1 LGPKSKLGSTN
12 SSQLYLKL
20 KSKLSKQRGGGL
32 ILRKKKLTELSAEE
46 KKKGKNRKNLLP
58 GGTTIKLLSRNT
70 ERSLLQLKFKGVCGT
85 TVES

>member
-32 ILRKKKLTELSAEE
+32 ILKKKLTELSAEE
-46 KKKGKNRKNLLP
+46 KRKGKNRKNLLP
-58 GGTTIKLLSRNT
+58 GGTTIELLSRNIV
-70 ERSLLQLKFKGVCGT
+70 RSLLQLKFKGVCGT